1 MATIR
6 LLFLSDFTGIYW
18 LMKYI
23 NNNLSVEKIKVK
35 DIAKKFGT
43 PTYCYS
49 YKKLKDNIN
58 NFKNNFKSFSPLICF
73 AIKSNSNVNL
83 IKEISKLGLGADVV
97 SIGELMMALKAGI
110 EPKKIVFSGVGKTA
124 TEIGFAI
131 DKKILLINAES
142 KSEIVEIERIAKSKK
157 ITVNIGIRLNPNTDA
172 KTLKQIST
180 GKKENKF
187 GVDEKVF
194 FDLVNYVKL
203 SKNIKLKCLSVHIGS
218 QILDHKPYKK
228 MLNVIGKII
237 KKSNYNFEFIDLGGG
252 MGISYE
258 KTNKKL
264 NYQKYNTAINKF
276 LKNHK
281 SKIIFEPGRSI
292 VGNIGSL
299 ISKVIYIKE
308 NEKKDFIIL
317 DAAMNDLMRPAL
329 YGANHKT
336 LPVIKTNQVSKK
348 VYEFVGPICESTD
361 KFTTLKKF
369 QKLKEKDL
377 IVMCDTGAYGMSL
390 SSNYNLRPKAAEIL
404 IKGSKI
410 NVIKKRQKLEE
421 LI

>member
-1 MATIR
+1 
-6 LLFLSDFTGIYW
+6 
-18 LMKYI
+18 MKYI
-23 NNNLSVEKIKVK
+23 NKKLSIEKIKVE

-49 YKKLKDNIN
+49 YKRLKDNIN
-58 NFKNNFKSFSPLICF
+58 NFKNNFKSFSPLVCF
-73 AIKSNSNVNL
+73 AIKSNTNVNL
-83 IKEISKLGLGADVV
+83 IKEIRKLGLGADVV
-97 SIGELMMALKAGI
+97 SMGELMMALKAGVN
-110 EPKKIVFSGVGKTA
+110 PKKIVFSGVGKTA
-124 TEIGFAI
+124 KEINYAI

-142 KSEIVEIERIAKSKK
+142 KSEIIEIERIAKNKRK
-157 ITVNIGIRLNPNTDA
+157 VVDIGIRLNPNTDA

-187 GVDEKVF
+187 GVDEKIF
-194 FDLVNYVKL
+194 FELINYTKL

-218 QILDHKPYKK
+218 QILDHQPYEK
-228 MLNVIGKII
+228 MLNVIDKII
-237 KKSNYNFEFIDLGGG
+237 KKSNHNFEFIDLGGG

-258 KTNKKL
+258 KNSKKL
-264 NYQKYNTAINKF
+264 NYKKYNVAINKF
-276 LKNHK
+276 LKKHK

-292 VGNIGSL
+292 VGDIGSL
-299 ISKVIYIKE
+299 ISQVIYIKQ
-308 NEKKDFIIL
+308 NDKKDFIIL

-336 LPVIKTNQVSKK
+336 LPATKHSRLSKK
-348 VYEFVGPICESTD
+348 TYEFVGPICESTD

-377 IVMCDTGAYGMSL
+377 VVMCDTGAYGMSL
-390 SSNYNLRPKAAEIL
+390 SSNYNLRPKAAEIV
-404 IKGSKI
+404 IKGTKI
-410 NVIKKRQKLEE
+410 NVIKKRQKLDQ

>member
-1 MATIR
+1 
-6 LLFLSDFTGIYW
+6 
-18 LMKYI
+18 MKYI
-23 NNNLSVEKIKVK
+23 NKSLTIEKVK
-35 DIAKKFGT
+35 VQDIAKKFST
-43 PTYCYS
+43 PIYCYS
-49 YKKLKDNIN
+49 YKQLKENIS
-58 NFKNNFKSFSPLICF
+58 NFQKSFNSFAPLVCF
-73 AIKSNSNVNL
+73 AIKSNTNVNL
-83 IKEISKLGLGADVV
+83 IREIRKLGLGADVV
-97 SIGELMMALKAGI
+97 SMGELMMALKAGI
-110 EPKKIVFSGVGKTA
+110 DPKKIVFSGVGKTSV
-124 TEIGFAI
+124 EINYAI

-142 KSEIVEIERIAKSKK
+142 KSEINEIERIAKSKNK
-157 ITVNIGIRLNPNTDA
+157 IINIGIRLNPNTDA

-187 GVDEKVF
+187 GVDEKTF
-194 FDLVNYVKL
+194 FNLVNYSKL
-203 SKNIKLKCLSVHIGS
+203 SKNINLKCLSVHIGS
-218 QILDHKPYKK
+218 QILDHKPYEN
-228 MLNVIGKII
+228 MLKVVNKII
-237 KKSNYNFEFIDLGGG
+237 KKCNHKFEFIDLGGG

-258 KTNKKL
+258 KNNKKL
-264 NYQKYNTAINKF
+264 NYQKYNIAIKKF

-308 NEKKDFIIL
+308 NDKKDFIIL

-329 YGANHKT
+329 YGANHRT
-336 LPVIKTNQVSKK
+336 LPVIKTNQTSKK

-377 IVMCDTGAYGMSL
+377 VVMCDVGAYGMSL
-390 SSNYNLRPKAAEIL
+390 SSNYNVRPKPAEVL

-410 NVIKKRQKLEE
+410 SLIKKRQKLEE

>member
-1 MATIR
+1 
-6 LLFLSDFTGIYW
+6 
-18 LMKYI
+18 
-23 NNNLSVEKIKVK
+23 
-35 DIAKKFGT
+35 
-43 PTYCYS
+43 
-49 YKKLKDNIN
+49 
-58 NFKNNFKSFSPLICF
+58 
-73 AIKSNSNVNL
+73 
-83 IKEISKLGLGADVV
+83 
-97 SIGELMMALKAGI
+97 MMALKAGI

-276 LKNHK
+276 LKDHK